1 MYVSIIIPTFNR
13 AGFICRAVDSVLKQ
27 SFEDLELIVVDDGS
41 RDDTRR
47 IISRYNDK
55 RLVYIYQEN
64 RGVSAARNTGLAA
77 AKGRYVALLD
87 SDDFWLIHKLRHQLL
102 FMSRT
107 GFKISQT
114 LEIWTRGGKRFN
126 QGLKHQ
132 KSAGWI
138 FEKSL
143 RMCMISPSCVMMEKD
158 LIRQGKYY
166 FDEKLPAC
174 EDYELWLRVTL
185 EHPVGLVPLALT
197 VKQGGRSDQLSRK
210 ITGLDLWRI
219 YALKKILEQKKLPE
233 DKRAGVL
240 TALREKAGVYISGC
254 LKRGKEEE
262 ALRIK
267 ELVFQVSA
275 QQTADQIHDKA

>member
-27 SFEDLELIVVDDGS
+27 SFEDTQLIVVDDGS
-41 RDDTRR
+41 RDDPRR
-47 IISRYNDK
+47 LLSKYNDK
-55 RLVYIYQEN
+55 RLRYIYQEN
-64 RGVSAARNTGLAA
+64 RGVSAARNTGLDA
-77 AKGRYVALLD
+77 AKGRYVAFLD
-87 SDDFWLIHKLRHQLL
+87 SDDFWLKHKLRQQLF

-107 GFKISQT
+107 GFRISQT
-114 LEIWTRGGKRFN
+114 FEIWTRGGKRVN

-143 RMCMISPSCVMMEKD
+143 RMCMISPSCVMMDKD
-158 LIRQGKYY
+158 LIREGKYY

-197 VKQGGRSDQLSRK
+197 VKHGGRSDQLSRK

-219 YALKKILEQKKLPE
+219 YALKQILEQKNLPA
-233 DKRAGVL
+233 DKREGVL
-240 TALREKAGVYISGC
+240 SALQEKAGLYISGC

-267 ELVFQVSA
+267 ELALQLSG
-275 QQTADQIHDKA
+275 QQRAAERS